1 VRTNYSEAGQK
12 SSEALRERKIAGKIF
27 SRVHFVR
34 ADTLCG
40 KTRSRARTRYIG
52 RFQTFHPLTP
62 VKKLRAPGIF
72 GFLSGHISQRGKE
85 KVAEYFLN
93 EFLSTRTVI
102 ASSFKTT
109 SIIDYFFGRVMGR
122 EKITTCR
129 FSNNSLSFS
138 FRIRL

>member
-12 SSEALRERKIAGKIF
+12 SSTPRGRKITGKIF
-27 SRVHFVR
+27 SRVHFLR

-52 RFQTFHPLTP
+52 RSQTFHPLTP
-62 VKKLRAPGIF
+62 AKKLRAPGIF

-93 EFLSTRTVI
+93 EFLSTRMEI
-102 ASSFKTT
+102 ASSFKATRERG
-109 SIIDYFFGRVMGR
+109 IIDHLFLRTRYAN
-122 EKITTCR
+122 EKK
-129 FSNNSLSFS
+129 L
-138 FRIRL
+138 